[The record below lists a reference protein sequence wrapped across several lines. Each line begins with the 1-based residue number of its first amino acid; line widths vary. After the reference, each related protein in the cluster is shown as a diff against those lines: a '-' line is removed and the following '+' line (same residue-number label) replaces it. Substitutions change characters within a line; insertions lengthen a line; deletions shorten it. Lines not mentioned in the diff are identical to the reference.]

1 MYDFYRDPGADGVGV
16 AFSDAVATD
25 GGVLSLGG
33 AHGATGRAPGLAVVE
48 ADLGLP
54 LAVVSQVHGTEIAVV
69 DADSDLTALATRRA
83 DALLTIRAG
92 IALAVRV
99 ADCVPVLLADAGAGV
114 IAAAHAG
121 RVGLTDGVLQ
131 ATVAAMRDAGGAA
144 ITAWIGPHICGRCY
158 EVPETMAAEVA
169 RRVPGSRSVTDR
181 GTPGLDLGAGAR
193 GVLTGL
199 GVAVLDVGRCTL
211 QTPSLHSHRRDA
223 AAAGRQAGVIWL
235 TGRAAHGTSNPRV
248 SDGGSR

>member
-33 AHGATGRAPGLAVVE
+33 AHGATGRAPGLAVLE
-48 ADLGLP
+48 ADLGVP
-54 LAVVSQVHGTEIAVV
+54 LAVVSQVHGTDVAVV
-69 DADSDLTALATRRA
+69 GADTDLAVLATRSA
-83 DALLTIRAG
+83 DALLTTRPG
-92 IALAVRV
+92 IGLAVRV
-99 ADCVPVLLADAGAGV
+99 ADCVPVLFADAAGGV

-121 RVGLTDGVLQ
+121 RVGLADGVLQ
-131 ATVAAMRDAGGAA
+131 TTVAAMRDAGAEA

-158 EVPETMAAEVA
+158 EVPEAMATEVEQ
-169 RRVPGSRSVTDR
+169 RVPGSRGTTDR

-199 GVAVLDVGRCTL
+199 GVRVHEVGRCTL
-211 QTPSLHSHRRDA
+211 QTPTLHSYRRDA
-223 AAAGRQAGVIWL
+223 AASGRQAGIIWL
-235 TGRAAHGTSNPRV
+235 TGGTPS
-248 SDGGSR
+248 

>member
-16 AFSDAVATD
+16 AFSDAVASD

-48 ADLGLP
+48 ADLGVP
-54 LAVVSQVHGTEIAVV
+54 LAVVSQVHGTDVAVV
-69 DADSDLTALATRRA
+69 DAGTDLAVLSTRSA
-83 DALLTIRAG
+83 DALLSTRSG
-92 IALAVRV
+92 LGLAVRV
-99 ADCVPVLLADAGAGV
+99 ADCVPVLFADAAAGV

-121 RVGLTDGVLQ
+121 RVGLADGVLQ
-131 ATVAAMRDAGGAA
+131 ATVAAMRDAGAAA

-169 RRVPGSRSVTDR
+169 QRVPGSRSVTDR

-199 GVAVLDVGRCTL
+199 GVAVLEVGHCTL

-235 TGRAAHGTSNPRV
+235 TEGTSHGTSRPRV